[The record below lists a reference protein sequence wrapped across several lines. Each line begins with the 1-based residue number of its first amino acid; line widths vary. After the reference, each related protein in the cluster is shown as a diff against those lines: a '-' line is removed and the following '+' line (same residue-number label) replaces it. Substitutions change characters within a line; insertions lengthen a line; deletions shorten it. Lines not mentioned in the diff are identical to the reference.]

1 MAAAFDNGGSISL
14 DLDRRRLPS
23 ARVLVEIGWVTAA
36 HEKGARY
43 LVTLTEAGTV
53 EEQARRA
60 CA

>member
-1 MAAAFDNGGSISL
+1 MAAAFDNGGSVSV
-14 DLDRRRLPS
+14 DGRRLPS
-23 ARVLVEIGWVTAA
+23 IRVLVDLRWATAA
-36 HEKGARY
+36 HEKGGRY